1 MLRRRLSRRLST
13 AGLPE
18 VASAA
23 RFAARFEAALK
34 TAPSAADLAILQQQP
49 DNVRLVLRSA
59 LSTTHLHTQSRIAAY
74 EGDGFYTIGPCGEE
88 LLAALALALRPTD
101 PAALHYRHVGMMV
114 ARRLQ
119 RGAAMEAVLLDRA
132 RAHTISVSDPV
143 TGGVH
148 CSLGDDPRFDFLVT
162 STLASQGPQVRVK
175 VRASASVSFSVRVR
189 NPHLNPSPN
198 VKPKP
203 KPNPNPNPNANP
215 NPNPDPHLTGGGARA
230 CDRAPAPRGG
240 GGAARVSGVAARRH
254 LVRLVRRRQHQQLGV
269 ARGGQRGRADGAPP
283 PRVPHALL
291 RLGQRPEHLLQ
302 DARLGRRVGG
312 AATGHATL
320 PRRRDLATTAAA
332 RLERG
337 VRVRAQ
343 LAPARHAPRAQPAA
357 SLRPRGDGSAA
368 RVPRRGIT

>member
-34 TAPSAADLAILQQQP
+34 TAPSAADLATLQQQP
-49 DNVRLVLRSA
+49 DNVRLVLRAA

-132 RAHTISVSDPV
+132 RAHTISLSDPV

-148 CSLGDDPRFDFLVT
+148 CSPY
-162 STLASQGPQVRVK
+162 PY
-175 VRASASVSFSVRVR
+175 
-189 NPHLNPSPN
+189 PYPYP
-198 VKPKP
+198 
-203 KPNPNPNPNANP
+203 
-215 NPNPDPHLTGGGARA
+215 
-230 CDRAPAPRGG
+230 
-240 GGAARVSGVAARRH
+240 
-254 LVRLVRRRQHQQLGV
+254 
-269 ARGGQRGRADGAPP
+269 
-283 PRVPHALL
+283 
-291 RLGQRPEHLLQ
+291 
-302 DARLGRRVGG
+302 
-312 AATGHATL
+312 
-320 PRRRDLATTAAA
+320 
-332 RLERG
+332 
-337 VRVRAQ
+337 
-343 LAPARHAPRAQPAA
+343 
-357 SLRPRGDGSAA
+357 
-368 RVPRRGIT
+368 

>member
-34 TAPSAADLAILQQQP
+34 TAPSAADLATLQQQP
-49 DNVRLVLRSA
+49 DNVRLVLRAA

-119 RGAAMEAVLLDRA
+119 RGAAMEAMLLDRA

-162 STLASQGPQVRVK
+162 STLASQGPQAV
-175 VRASASVSFSVRVR
+175 
-189 NPHLNPSPN
+189 
-198 VKPKP
+198 
-203 KPNPNPNPNANP
+203 
-215 NPNPDPHLTGGGARA
+215 
-230 CDRAPAPRGG
+230 
-240 GGAARVSGVAARRH
+240 
-254 LVRLVRRRQHQQLGV
+254 
-269 ARGGQRGRADGAPP
+269 GRALAI
-283 PRVPHALL
+283 
-291 RLGQRPEHLLQ
+291 EHLLP
-302 DARLGRRVGG
+302 
-312 AATGHATL
+312 AA
-320 PRRRDLATTAAA
+320 AAA
-332 RLERG
+332 RL
-337 VRVRAQ
+337 RAEW
-343 LAPARHAPRAQPAA
+343 PRDAI
-357 SLRPRGDGSAA
+357 SFVSCGDGSINNSEWLAA
-368 RVPRRGIT
+368 VNAAELMARRRRACPTLFCVSDNGLSISFKTRGWADAWAEQRLGMQLFRADG